1 MPKLPDSKGYRT
13 PCQTMTIGIPID
25 VKKQVDKIVERFC
38 SGDSELFKTDGSN
51 NNRRLQLTTIV
62 ERYKAAARSSK
73 D

>member
-1 MPKLPDSKGYRT
+1 MPKLPNSKGYRT

-38 SGDSELFKTDGSN
+38 SGDSELFKTDVSN
-51 NNRRLQLTTIV
+51 NNRRLQLATIV
-62 ERYKAAARSSK
+62 ERYKAAAGSSE